1 MTGAIFVLLF
11 VTASRLFE
19 LMLSARHEKALR
31 AQGAVE
37 VGAAH
42 YPAIVA
48 LHADWLAALWFAGW
62 NATLSY
68 PWLFLFLILQLARIW
83 TIRSLDERWTTRI
96 IICPG
101 KPLVARGPY
110 RFVRHPNYMIVAAEI
125 AVLPLALGL
134 VTYALVFSLA
144 NAVLLV
150 LRITTED
157 AALRAQRRN

>member
-48 LHADWLAALWFAGW
+48 LHAAWLAALWFAGW
-62 NATLSY
+62 NAPLSY
-68 PWLFLFLILQLARIW
+68 PWLFLFLILQLARI
-83 TIRSLDERWTTRI
+83 
-96 IICPG
+96 
-101 KPLVARGPY
+101 
-110 RFVRHPNYMIVAAEI
+110 
-125 AVLPLALGL
+125 
-134 VTYALVFSLA
+134 
-144 NAVLLV
+144 
-150 LRITTED
+150 
-157 AALRAQRRN
+157 